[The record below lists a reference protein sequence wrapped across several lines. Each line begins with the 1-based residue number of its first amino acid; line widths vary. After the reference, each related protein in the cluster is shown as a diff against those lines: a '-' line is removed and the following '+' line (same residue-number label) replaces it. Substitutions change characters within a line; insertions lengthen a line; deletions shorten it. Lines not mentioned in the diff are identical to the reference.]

1 MAAPRPLV
9 TAIDLLTIAAS
20 QVDAAAALFESALG
34 WTITASGPI
43 DRELESLWSIETGSA
58 ADRFVI
64 LRRPGVSRGQ
74 VRLLGG
80 VARRRS
86 RPIAA
91 RWSGFGCVAIQALEE
106 SAVSLAREMGLALQP
121 RGRRR
126 AGRRAGDEFAL
137 SLATTRFE
145 RARLFY
151 LETIGL
157 EPRAAP
163 RKRRRVPLK
172 GPPGPHEAPAARE
185 RLAADAPGSHNG
197 TIVLSA
203 YSEELVDPERAS
215 WTEFD
220 GGPCLATFT
229 SAAFDAAYEAVDS
242 HPDTL
247 VLATPRS
254 LAAVPYGGRR
264 AFCFL
269 GPDGE
274 RVEVIE
280 ADAACRTG

>member
-1 MAAPRPLV
+1 P
-9 TAIDLLTIAAS
+9 
-20 QVDAAAALFESALG
+20 
-34 WTITASGPI
+34 
-43 DRELESLWSIETGSA
+43 SA
-58 ADRFVI
+58 A
-64 LRRPGVSRGQ
+64 
-74 VRLLGG
+74 
-80 VARRRS
+80 
-86 RPIAA
+86 
-91 RWSGFGCVAIQALEE
+91 
-106 SAVSLAREMGLALQP
+106 
-121 RGRRR
+121 RR

-157 EPRAAP
+157 DPRAAP
-163 RKRRRVPLK
+163 RKRQRVSLK
-172 GPPGPHEAPAARE
+172 GPRGPREAPVAQA

-197 TIVLSA
+197 TIMLSGYA
-203 YSEELVDPERAS
+203 EELVDPERAS

-229 SAAFDAAYEAVDS
+229 SGAFDAVYEAVDAQ
-242 HPDTL
+242 PDTL

-274 RVEVIE
+274 RIEVIE
-280 ADAACRTG
+280 AGAACKTG